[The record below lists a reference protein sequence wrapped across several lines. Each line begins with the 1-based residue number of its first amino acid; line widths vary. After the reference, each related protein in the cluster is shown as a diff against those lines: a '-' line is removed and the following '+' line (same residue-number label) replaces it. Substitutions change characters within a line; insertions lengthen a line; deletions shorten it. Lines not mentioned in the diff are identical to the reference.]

1 MSNQKIAHNE
11 VFAMSFI
18 SKNRL
23 ILSFFTGFF
32 LHGILF
38 FFLFTSK
45 PHQLENKTKK
55 KIVEIRLV
63 EKKKTPISISKK
75 EIENL
80 KNTIDPITKKEEPKK
95 VIKKNNPP
103 EEKKSAKKQSSE
115 KSKNLKPRK
124 FSISMEATVAEGTVG
139 VRATTAAESFAFGST
154 EGDSNA
160 PKEKVVY
167 DSSDPS
173 AISSLPI
180 LEDEP
185 SSFEMQKLYP
195 EAAKREGQEANVKLR
210 LLIDEAGRV
219 SQIEIIEE
227 AGFGFDEVALT
238 LAKKF
243 KFKPAQKN
251 GEPVS
256 VWIPWTYKFRLEES

>member
-1 MSNQKIAHNE
+1 
-11 VFAMSFI
+11 MSFI

-63 EKKKTPISISKK
+63 EKEKKTITLSEKD
-75 EIENL
+75 IENL
-80 KNTIDPITKKEEPKK
+80 QKSIDPITKKEAPKK
-95 VIKKNNPP
+95 VINKKNPP
-103 EEKKSAKKQSSE
+103 VEKKSEKKQSSE
-115 KSKNLKPRK
+115 KPKNLKPRK
-124 FSISMEATVAEGTVG
+124 FAISMEATVAEGTVG
-139 VRATTAAESFAFGST
+139 VQATTAEESFAFGST

-180 LEDEP
+180 LEEEP

-195 EAAKREGQEANVKLR
+195 EAAKREGREANVKLK
-210 LLIDEAGRV
+210 LLIDETGKV
-219 SQIEIIEE
+219 SQVEITEE
-227 AGFGFDEVALT
+227 AGFGFDEVALK
-238 LAKKF
+238 LARKF

>member
-1 MSNQKIAHNE
+1 
-11 VFAMSFI
+11 MSFV

-63 EKKKTPISISKK
+63 EKEKKTITLSEKDIASLTKSID
-75 EIENL
+75 N
-80 KNTIDPITKKEEPKK
+80 ITKKEPPKK
-95 VIKKNNPP
+95 VINKKNQPV
-103 EEKKSAKKQSSE
+103 EKKQSTE
-115 KSKNLKPRK
+115 KPKNLKPRK
-124 FSISMEATVAEGTVG
+124 FAISMEATVAEGTVG
-139 VRATTAAESFAFGST
+139 VQATTAEESFAFGST

-173 AISSLPI
+173 AISYLPI
-180 LEDEP
+180 LEEEP

-195 EAAKREGQEANVKLR
+195 EAAKREGREANVKLK
-210 LLIDEAGRV
+210 LLIDETGKV
-219 SQIEIIEE
+219 SQVEITEE
-227 AGFGFDEVALT
+227 AGFGFDEVALK
-238 LAKKF
+238 LARKF

-256 VWIPWTYKFRLEES
+256 VWSPWTYKFRLEES

>member
-1 MSNQKIAHNE
+1 
-11 VFAMSFI
+11 MSFV

-45 PHQLENKTKK
+45 PHQLANKTKK

-63 EKKKTPISISKK
+63 EKEKKTITLSEKDIAS
-75 EIENL
+75 L
-80 KNTIDPITKKEEPKK
+80 TKNIDNITKKEPPKK
-95 VIKKNNPP
+95 VINKKNQPV
-103 EEKKSAKKQSSE
+103 EKKQPTE
-115 KSKNLKPRK
+115 KPNNLKPRK
-124 FSISMEATVAEGTVG
+124 FAISMEATVAEGTVG
-139 VRATTAAESFAFGST
+139 VQATTAEESFAFGST
-154 EGDSNA
+154 EGDSNT

-173 AISSLPI
+173 AISSLPT
-180 LEDEP
+180 LEEEP

-195 EAAKREGQEANVKLR
+195 EAAKREGKEANVKLK
-210 LLIDEAGRV
+210 LLIDETGKV
-219 SQIEIIEE
+219 SQVEITEE
-227 AGFGFDEVALT
+227 AGFGFDEVALK
-238 LAKKF
+238 LARKF

-251 GEPVS
+251 DEPVS